1 MAEQEQNRTEPATP
15 FKLREAKKRGQV
27 AKSLEITSFFM
38 LMTAL
43 VVLAIWGDT
52 LVDGQLKAYHNILD
66 HAASVDFAVPH
77 LFAWFKVVASYLVS
91 VLSPLFIALLVVAA
105 FANLVQTGPIF
116 TFFPLKPDMQRLNP
130 VAGFKRL
137 FSMKLLFESLKS
149 VIKLAVFGAIVY
161 FVIVGLIPRL
171 LGMMAVHP
179 VQYPALLLEYIAQMV
194 FKLAMAILL
203 IAFLDF
209 AYTRWDYANKMKMS
223 SREVKDE
230 VKRREGDPHVRA
242 RIRELQSE
250 ALKRSK
256 ALGRVPDADVLI
268 TNPNHLAVALL
279 YKRGEMAAPHVIAK
293 GAGEL
298 ALKMKMV
305 ARKHAVP
312 VVENKP
318 LARRLFKKAD
328 LDSAIPEALFPVVAR
343 LLAWVYA
350 ARRAPGEESRVWA

>member
-27 AKSLEITSFFM
+27 AKSLDVTSFFI
-38 LMTAL
+38 LMAAL
-43 VVLAIWGDT
+43 GVIAMRGDR
-52 LVDGQLKAYHNILD
+52 LVEDQLKAYHDILD
-66 HAASVDFAVPH
+66 HAASLDFAVPH
-77 LFAWFKVVASYLVS
+77 LFAWFKVVASYMVS
-91 VLSPLFIALLVVAA
+91 VLSPLFITLMVVAVLV
-105 FANLVQTGPIF
+105 NLVQTGPIF

-149 VIKLAVFGAIVY
+149 VIKLVIFGSILY
-161 FVIVGLIPRL
+161 FVIVGLLPRL
-171 LGMMAVHP
+171 LGMMAVDP
-179 VQYPALLLEYIAQMV
+179 VQYPALLIQYTNQLV
-194 FKLAMAILL
+194 FKLALAILL

-223 SREVKDE
+223 HRELKDE

-242 RIRELQSE
+242 RIRELQRE
-250 ALKRSK
+250 ARQRSK

-279 YKRGEMAAPHVIAK
+279 YKRGEMTAPHVIAK

-298 ALKMKMV
+298 ALKMKTV

-318 LARRLFKKAD
+318 LARKLFKKTD
-328 LDSAIPEALFPVVAR
+328 MDSAIPEALFPAVAR

-350 ARRAPGEESRVWA
+350 ARNTPNEGARIWA

>member
-27 AKSLEITSFFM
+27 AKSLEITSFFI

-43 VVLAIWGDT
+43 AVLAIWGDR
-52 LVDGQLKAYHNILD
+52 LVDGQLKAYQNILD
-66 HAASVDFAVPH
+66 HAASIDFAVPH
-77 LFAWFKVVASYLVS
+77 LFAWFKVLASYLVS
-91 VLSPLFIALLVVAA
+91 VLSPLFIALLVVAVL
-105 FANLVQTGPIF
+105 ANLVQTGPIF
-116 TFFPLKPDMQRLNP
+116 TFFPLKPDLQRLNP

-161 FVIVGLIPRL
+161 FVIVGLIPQL

-179 VQYPALLLEYIAQMV
+179 VQYPALLLDYMTQMV

-223 SREVKDE
+223 SREVKEE

-242 RIRELQSE
+242 RIRELQRE

-279 YKRGEMAAPHVIAK
+279 YKRGEMTAPHVIAK
-293 GAGEL
+293 GAGDL

-305 ARKHAVP
+305 ARNHAVP

-318 LARRLFKKAD
+318 LARSLFKKAD
-328 LDSAIPEALFPVVAR
+328 LDNAIPEALFPVVAR

-350 ARRAPGEESRVWA
+350 ARNAPGEESRVWV

>member
-27 AKSLEITSFFM
+27 AKSLEITSFFI

-43 VVLAIWGDT
+43 GVLAIWGDT
-52 LVDGQLKAYHNILD
+52 LVDGQLKAYHSILD

-77 LFAWFKVVASYLVS
+77 LFAWSKVVVSYLIS
-91 VLSPLFIALLVVAA
+91 VLSPLFIALLVVAVL
-105 FANLVQTGPIF
+105 ANLVQTGPIF

-149 VIKLAVFGAIVY
+149 VIKLAVFGAVVY

-179 VQYPALLLEYIAQMV
+179 VQYPALLLDYTNQLV

-203 IAFLDF
+203 IVFLDF
-209 AYTRWDYANKMKMS
+209 AYTRWDFANKMKMS
-223 SREVKDE
+223 SREVKEE
-230 VKRREGDPHVRA
+230 VKRREGDPHIRA
-242 RIRELQSE
+242 RIRELQRE

-268 TNPNHLAVALL
+268 TNPNHLAVALV
-279 YKRGEMAAPHVIAK
+279 YRRGEMAAPQVIAK

-298 ALKMKMV
+298 ALKMKAV
-305 ARKHAVP
+305 ARKNSVP
-312 VVENKP
+312 IVENKP
-318 LARRLFKKAD
+318 LARKLFKKAE
-328 LDSAIPEALFPVVAR
+328 LDSGIPEALFPVVAR
-343 LLAWVYA
+343 LLAWIYA
-350 ARRAPGEESRVWA
+350 ARRTSGEEPRAWA